1 MNNYQRHINIC
12 VVLAGLCM
20 AGSAMARDDRN
31 MYLIEDALKT
41 PAAEEKLDKSIKL
54 YFGKQKAPK
63 AAKNLGEWK
72 TNKKTNAFN
81 KTDKEAC
88 EWTFLSAVL
97 ELQERAQ
104 KEDGNAVV
112 NIVSNYK
119 NQQTSS
125 ETEYMCGNGAL
136 MAGVALKG
144 TVIKTGK

>member
-1 MNNYQRHINIC
+1 MPYRLTA
-12 VVLAGLCM
+12 VKTSVLIMALAM
-20 AGSAMARDDRN
+20 AGSAAARDDHN
-31 MYLIEDALKT
+31 MYPLEDALNT
-41 PAAEEKLDKSIKL
+41 PAAQEKLNKDIKL
-54 YFGKQKAPK
+54 YFGKQKGPK
-63 AAKNLGEWK
+63 ATKQLGEWK

-97 ELQERAQ
+97 ELQERAL
-104 KEDGNAVV
+104 KEGGNAVV

-119 NQQTSS
+119 NQETSS

>member
-1 MNNYQRHINIC
+1 MYSIEEAMN
-12 VVLAGLCM
+12 
-20 AGSAMARDDRN
+20 
-31 MYLIEDALKT
+31 T
-41 PAAEEKLDKSIKL
+41 PAALEKLNKDIKL
-54 YFGKQKAPK
+54 YFGKQKAPA

-97 ELQERAQ
+97 ELQERAV
-104 KEDGNAVV
+104 KEGGDAVV

-119 NQQTSS
+119 NQETIS

-136 MAGVALKG
+136 MSGVAFKG
-144 TVIKTGK
+144 TVIKTGKPETPTAKGKKK